1 MSSAVLAL
9 TIATAL
15 GCGTAG
21 GALFAFSSF
30 VMPALDRLP
39 PAQAIAAMQSI
50 NVRAV
55 TPVFMTALFGTGL
68 LCVVVIVVGI
78 GALDEPYGGYLLA
91 GGLVYLLGIPGVTMA
106 YNVPRNNALDRLD
119 PQSTEAAAH
128 WDRYMREWTR
138 ANHLR
143 AAAGIVASG
152 LLIGGVHVG

>member
-1 MSSAVLAL
+1 MSSALLAL
-9 TIATAL
+9 TIAAAL
-15 GCGTAG
+15 GAGIAG
-21 GALFAFSSF
+21 GVFFGFSSF

-50 NVRAV
+50 NVLAV

-68 LCVVVIVVGI
+68 LCVALIVVALSG
-78 GALDEPYGGYLLA
+78 LDEPYAGYLLA
-91 GGLVYLLGIPGVTMA
+91 GGLVYLVGSPGLTMA
-106 YNVPRNNALDRLD
+106 YNVPRNNALDRID
-119 PQSTEAAAH
+119 PKSPEAPGH
-128 WDRYMREWTR
+128 WARYMSEWTG